1 MLNTLPKKISRA
13 QSEFLYQIEL
23 IKHAKKLPTLTP
35 KEQLIADALHR
46 DGVYVTSL
54 EDLGLASTPQL
65 LDAAKSQVRN
75 LEAEFSVDYSS
86 ENYAGTVENPI
97 YPQTLTLTY
106 QSEFATWGREQ
117 RLLNIIE
124 NYIAL
129 PVAFQGVQLQ
139 RDFANEKS
147 VFTELWHS
155 DAEDRRMIKVIVYL
169 NDITEEEGPFQCI
182 PKSKVSPSL
191 TRQIQSKITK
201 ATELGI
207 NDTEMDQLIPRSEW
221 KSCTGSAG
229 TVVFV
234 DPKAVFHHGKTRLRE
249 RAALFFVY
257 TSVNPLN
264 PDFCAV
270 YNDNSFIKAEFA
282 RPC

>member
-1 MLNTLPKKISRA
+1 MLNTLPRKISRA
-13 QSEFLYQIEL
+13 QSEIAYRIDL

-35 KEQLIADALHR
+35 KEQVIVDALHK
-46 DGVYVTSL
+46 DGVYVTSV
-54 EDLGLASTPQL
+54 EELGLASTPQL
-65 LDAAKSQVRN
+65 FDAANIHVRN

-86 ENYAGTVENPI
+86 KNYAGTVENPI

-106 QSEFATWGREQ
+106 QPEIATWGREQ
-117 RLLNIIE
+117 RLINIIE

-129 PVAFQGVQLQ
+129 PVTFHGVQLQ
-139 RDFANEKS
+139 RDFANEQS

-169 NDITEEEGPFQCI
+169 NDISEAEGPFQCI
-182 PKSKVSPSL
+182 PKSKVPPSL
-191 TRQIQSKITK
+191 ARQIQSKITK

-207 NDTEMDQLIPRSEW
+207 NDTEMDKLIPRADW

-234 DPKAVFHHGKTRLRE
+234 DPRAVFHHGKTRLRE

-270 YNDNSFIKAEFA
+270 YKDDSFIKAEFA
-282 RPC
+282 RP